1 MRIREK
7 VLKLK
12 YPNFYWA
19 VTWAITNVCNLRC
32 SYCIVPPAKEHPD
45 FEIAIAKL
53 LKMKP
58 KHLCING
65 GEPTLVPDMVG
76 ILKRLRAGIDQK
88 MQIEFN
94 TNGTL
99 PDRVFEIVPHIN
111 NLCFS
116 IDGVGEVNE
125 WQRGYDGDKLL
136 ALLEELVQY
145 SPADGQRFRILVV
158 PVATQLSYERLPE
171 LIERVQDIWRKGR
184 VDVSMEIKPV
194 HPYDHP
200 MTLANKPDF
209 WKDFIARSN
218 EWERRYELP
227 VVVRGIRGASGCDP
241 LTGAKENSRCVRQ
254 FFSCW
259 VEWHGQVAE
268 CKPVRYY
275 EYFHERYMKGGL
287 KDKMTAAWQAV
298 DSLLVRRC
306 NPTCY
311 TPCDHAEF
319 LDDILLSGRASEID
333 SKAKAAGLSISR
345 EEISRASLFVRKH
358 FNRDLVLDVEPVGRC
373 LG

>member
-1 MRIREK
+1 MKIRER
-7 VLKLK
+7 VFTLK

-65 GEPTLVPDMVG
+65 GEPTLVPDVVG
-76 ILKRLRAGIDQK
+76 ILKRLRAGIDRNL
-88 MQIEFN
+88 QIEFN

-99 PDRVFEIVPHIN
+99 PERVFDILPHIN
-111 NLCFS
+111 NLCLS

-145 SPADGQRFRILVV
+145 RPGDGQRFRILVV
-158 PVATQLSYERLPE
+158 PVATQLSYERLPA
-171 LIERVQDIWRKGR
+171 LIERVQDIWGKGR

-209 WKDFIARSN
+209 WRDFMEKGN
-218 EWERRYELP
+218 EWMKRYDLP
-227 VVVRGIRGASGCDP
+227 ITVRGLSTGSGCD
-241 LTGAKENSRCVRQ
+241 TDEGAKKASQCIRQ

-259 VEWHGQVAE
+259 VEWNGQVAE

-275 EYFHERYMKGGL
+275 EYLRDRYMNGDL
-287 KDKMTAAWQAV
+287 REKMTAAWRAV
-298 DSLLVRRC
+298 DSLLVRRR
-306 NPTCY
+306 NTTCY
-311 TPCDHAEF
+311 APCDHAEF

-345 EEISRASLFVRKH
+345 EEIAGACLFIRKH
-358 FNRDLVLDVEPVGRC
+358 FNRDLVLDVEPAGPC
-373 LG
+373 LV